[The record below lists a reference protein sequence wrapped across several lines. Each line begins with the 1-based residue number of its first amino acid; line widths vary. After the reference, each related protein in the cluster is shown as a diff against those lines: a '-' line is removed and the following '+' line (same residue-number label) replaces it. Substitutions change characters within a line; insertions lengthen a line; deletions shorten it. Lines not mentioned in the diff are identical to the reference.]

1 MSDIEYS
8 PDGQF
13 LWTGAKWVAVNSEN
27 QTRGDSASSNKADE
41 FWARGSTNSRTNDE
55 AYSKIENLAR
65 VMIDKL
71 SRNDLISAK
80 ECWTQAKM
88 VDLTITELVFEQQ
101 YGKEI
106 SDAYLSIAEYELD
119 KFEVL
124 YNNPHTVDIAFKVK
138 VEMATN
144 PIEMALSN
152 SSTFLSQHVSFRYNI
167 LYAKMWL
174 FCRRFNLVWNREKC
188 HAQYELYLGVA
199 QRLASNAT
207 EMDAC
212 RNIEHRFDEQM
223 NVIRNENTTLLIS
236 GIFLILASIVLFF
249 ILID

>member
-13 LWTGAKWVAVNSEN
+13 LWTGAKWVAVNSEKP
-27 QTRGDSASSNKADE
+27 TIGESASSNKRDE
-41 FWARGSTNSRTNDE
+41 FWARGSANSRTNDE

-71 SRNDLISAK
+71 NRNDLLSAK

-106 SDAYLSIAEYELD
+106 SDAYLSIAEFELD
-119 KFEVL
+119 KFEAL
-124 YNNPHTVDIAFKVK
+124 YNNPHTVDIAFRVK

-152 SSTFLSQHVSFRYNI
+152 SSAFLSQHVSFGYNI

-174 FCRRFNLVWNREKC
+174 FCRRFNLVWNRDTC

-199 QRLASNAT
+199 QRLASNAI
-207 EMDAC
+207 EIEAC
-212 RNIEHRFDEQM
+212 RRIEHRFDEQM
-223 NVIRNENTTLLIS
+223 SDIQNENTTLLIT
-236 GIFLILASIVLFF
+236 GIFLLFASIVLFF
-249 ILID
+249 IFID